1 MRTAVSTMRAE
12 ASVLS
17 VHHQLVECGTRQ
29 MNEGGMVT
37 TFKVNIGLSGD
48 AVVNRGVNPICFTD
62 GRHSAEL
69 AVGEEPRDFL
79 FCSQCKIIIDATFRA
94 LSIPVVATPAAL
106 QEDNPGLLLA
116 RRFLPVRQPGR
127 EMPQRC
133 VATTLSEHAAAR
145 HRRCRFCQGVAQA

>member
-79 FCSQCKIIIDATFRA
+79 FCSQCKIITEARSERF
-94 LSIPVVATPAAL
+94 PF
-106 QEDNPGLLLA
+106 QLL
-116 RRFLPVRQPGR
+116 RRRQH
-127 EMPQRC
+127 C
-133 VATTLSEHAAAR
+133 KKITLVS
-145 HRRCRFCQGVAQA
+145 F

>member
-48 AVVNRGVNPICFTD
+48 AVVNRGVNPICFTN

-79 FCSQCKIIIDATFRA
+79 FCSQCKIITEARSERFPFQLLRRRQHCKKIALVSFKHSMVFASASAETCDASTVRSDDVVRA
-94 LSIPVVATPAAL
+94 CGST
-106 QEDNPGLLLA
+106 
-116 RRFLPVRQPGR
+116 
-127 EMPQRC
+127 
-133 VATTLSEHAAAR
+133 S
-145 HRRCRFCQGVAQA
+145 